1 MINNIEKK
9 KSHFYTDKL
18 NSNSHSN
25 FTNYETL
32 PKNTKNS
39 TFYNSKKDLNI
50 NDFINQKNKFYIQD
64 FFNEKEAKKFLD
76 SKKKALMEIIL
87 DDDKNNEYEIELN
100 KINNNTLKTELMNKS
115 DDEENSPQNKKNK
128 VKRKKDKSSSQRK
141 KRAGS
146 KRKKHNKNNN
156 NNDND
161 LGFKQLFTINGCDKN
176 DKDNSQDSDYLYK
189 FIIDNA
195 NETEE
200 NFFKKLKKEI
210 KRVETKKEIQPKKN
224 TNVIIKSLTIKNSD
238 IKKKKNNKSD
248 INPFDFSETAKILM
262 TKEDIEVSS
271 IGKDD
276 KSTKEKDKN
285 QLKTWGTMYKT
296 GNGTHYLLNKKEINE
311 NNINNNN
318 AENGSDKK
326 SLISLLSELVEI

>member
-9 KSHFYTDKL
+9 KSHFYTDHL
-18 NSNSHSN
+18 HPNSHTN
-25 FTNYETL
+25 FETL

-39 TFYNSKKDLNI
+39 TFYNSKKELNI

-64 FFNEKEAKKFLD
+64 FFNEKEAKIFLY
-76 SKKKALMEIIL
+76 SKKQALMEINL
-87 DDDKNNEYEIELN
+87 DDDKNISNNEYEIEIN
-100 KINNNTLKTELMNKS
+100 KMNNNILKTELMNKS
-115 DDEENSPQNKKNK
+115 DTEENNQHHKKNKKNK
-128 VKRKKDKSSSQRK
+128 KDKSASPKR
-141 KRAGS
+141 KRARS
-146 KRKKHNKNNN
+146 KKIKHN

-161 LGFKQLFTINGCDKN
+161 FGFKQLFTVNAYDKNDN
-176 DKDNSQDSDYLYK
+176 DKDNSHDSTLIYK

-210 KRVETKKEIQPKKN
+210 KRVETKKEIQPKRN
-224 TNVIIKSLTIKNSD
+224 TNVIMKSLTIKNSV
-238 IKKKKNNKSD
+238 IKNNKNNKSE
-248 INPFDFSETAKILM
+248 INPFDFNETAKNLM

-285 QLKTWGTMYKT
+285 PIKTWGTMYKT
-296 GNGTHYLLNKKEINE
+296 IKTKNNLLNKKGISEKSKNAKI
-311 NNINNNN
+311 

-326 SLISLLSELVEI
+326 SLISLLSELIEI